1 MSCLWAQKSPPSHL
15 PVQSAIFLPS
25 TGLGKP
31 VFLPSKSD
39 CRTGGLADCRI
50 AGLADPA
57 CIFLA
62 SGAVFTVQTL
72 FTKAPA
78 HIQALNKQAHKAL
91 REEARKKY
99 YAEVILPA
107 RNTNI
112 VTRRLPRHVSP
123 G

>member
-1 MSCLWAQKSPPSHL
+1 
-15 PVQSAIFLPS
+15 
-25 TGLGKP
+25 
-31 VFLPSKSD
+31 
-39 CRTGGLADCRI
+39 LADRRQGCFSSLALVCFSSGEMSSRRT
-50 AGLADPA
+50 AGLADPV

-72 FTKAPA
+72 FTKSPA
-78 HIQALNKQAHKAL
+78 HIQALNKQARKAL

-99 YAEVILPA
+99 YAEIILPA

-112 VTRRLPRHVSP
+112 ATRRLPGHVSP